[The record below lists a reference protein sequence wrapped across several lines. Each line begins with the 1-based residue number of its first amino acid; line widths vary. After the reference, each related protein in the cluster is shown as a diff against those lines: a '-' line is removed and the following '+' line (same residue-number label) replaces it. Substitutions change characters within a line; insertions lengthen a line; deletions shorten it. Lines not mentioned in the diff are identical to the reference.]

1 MFKQNQ
7 IDMMNRPK
15 KEKKNHEN
23 VEGEMVD

>member
-23 VEGEMVD
+23 ADGEMVD